1 MAQRTPTAAEG
12 AGEVARRLAT
22 NLAALLQTYGAL
34 AGEEARAKA
43 RDLAVGA
50 LLLGSAAVGV
60 VIGLVLAVTTV
71 VLALATVL
79 PAWLAA
85 LVVAAAVVGGT
96 AILVLVALRRLRRPR
111 LQQVVQAFREDVR
124 WLRSELFGRG

>member
-1 MAQRTPTAAEG
+1 MAERTPTEAEG

-22 NLAALLQTYGAL
+22 NLAAFLQTYGAL

-50 LLLGSAAVGV
+50 MLLGVAAVGT
-60 VIGLVLAVTTV
+60 VIILGLAVTTV

-85 LVVAAAVVGGT
+85 LVVAAVVAVGVV
-96 AILVLVALRRLRRPR
+96 ILVVVALRRLRRPR
-111 LQQVVQAFREDVR
+111 LQQVLQAFREDLR
-124 WLRSELFGRG
+124 WLRSALFGRG

>member
-1 MAQRTPTAAEG
+1 MAQRTPTEAGG

-50 LLLGSAAVGV
+50 LLLGGAAVGM

-85 LVVAAAVVGGT
+85 LVVAAAMVGGA